1 MFRRVVL
8 STPAVAAAGVLAA
21 ASTQVL
27 AAALAGQRR

>member
-1 MFRRVVL
+1 MFRRAVL
-8 STPAVAAAGVLAA
+8 STPAAAGVLAA